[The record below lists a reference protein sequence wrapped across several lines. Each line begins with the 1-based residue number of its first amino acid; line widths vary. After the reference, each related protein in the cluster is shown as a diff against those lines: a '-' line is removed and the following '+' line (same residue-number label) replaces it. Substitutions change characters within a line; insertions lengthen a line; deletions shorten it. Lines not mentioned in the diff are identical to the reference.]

1 MDENKITDNMTD
13 EAAVESNEN
22 EKTTI
27 GIKTIMKHR
36 NAFNELPGATNEE
49 KYLNLL
55 EAFNKQKTKDKRIN
69 IAGYKESILKSFAN
83 IENQLQA
90 VESSVMEYQ
99 EELEDTY
106 VNEFGVALD
115 ELKSNIENE
124 EMLKAKIV
132 NLEKNFEEAK
142 ELTEKQSSAIVELTE
157 KANALEVKNN
167 EYVALN
173 TSLVNKENDYI
184 NQLREKDNTIN
195 SKDLQI
201 SNNKKLYDDEIHQ
214 LKEEHKTKVQEL
226 KDNHETETQKL
237 KDKYETE
244 IDDYRNK
251 IVVADR
257 EKAVFENSVKS
268 LSESLSNSTDEIHE
282 LKEEIKT
289 IAKETKAEIKTME
302 QDYKNEIKIL
312 EDKAKALEI
321 EKAKEEAKTGALE
334 VTIDTLKSTIT
345 DLHSEK
351 DEIKGKLED
360 AEKVKLEQSIN
371 IKNLNSQI
379 NDYKV
384 LVEEK
389 ENKLNDMEQ
398 KNKELLKELEKL
410 KSKKQE

>member
-36 NAFNELPGATNEE
+36 NAFNQLPGTTNEE

-106 VNEFGVALD
+106 VNEFGIALD
-115 ELKSNIENE
+115 DLKSSIEDE
-124 EMLKAKIV
+124 ELLKAKIV
-132 NLEKNFEEAK
+132 NLEKELEKAN

-157 KANALEVKNN
+157 KANDLEAKNT

-184 NQLREKDNTIN
+184 NQLREKDSTIN
-195 SKDLQI
+195 SKDLEI
-201 SNNKKLYDDEIHQ
+201 SNNKKLYDDEVTE

-226 KDNHETETQKL
+226 KD
-237 KDKYETE
+237 KYETE
-244 IDDYRNK
+244 INDYRNK
-251 IVVADR
+251 ISTIDK
-257 EKAVFENSVKS
+257 EKAVLENSVKS
-268 LSESLSNSTDEIHE
+268 LNTSLSNSNDEIHE
-282 LKEEIKT
+282 LKEEIKKIT
-289 IAKETKAEIKTME
+289 KETKAEIRTIE

-351 DEIKGKLED
+351 DELKGKLED

-371 IKNLNSQI
+371 IKNLKEQLIKEISE
-379 NDYKV
+379 YKAL
-384 LVEEK
+384 LVDR
-389 ENKLNDMEQ
+389 ENKLKNMEQ
-398 KNKELLKELEKL
+398 KNKELLEELNKL
-410 KSKKQE
+410 KSSKQE